1 MTPHFFEAE
10 INSFGYFTFLL
21 PASAALGIN
30 SDKILAVSVDYGA
43 ALDRDQITANAWAR
57 EQNGVI
63 KGFIY
68 TVHVAPGENEQER
81 IVEELNSCDA
91 FLSNLT
97 QFVAMLDRQ
106 Q

>member
-10 INSFGYFTFLL
+10 INSVGYFTFLL

-30 SDKILAVSVDYGA
+30 SDKILEVSVDYGA
-43 ALDRDQITANAWAR
+43 TLDRDQITANAWAR

>member
-1 MTPHFFEAE
+1 MTPHFFEAK
-10 INSFGYFTFLL
+10 INSVGYFTFLL

-30 SDKILAVSVDYGA
+30 SDKILEVSVDYGA
-43 ALDRDQITANAWAR
+43 ALDRDQITANAWTR

-68 TVHVAPGENEQER
+68 AVYDAPGENKQER
-81 IVEELNSCDA
+81 IVEELNRCEA

>member
-1 MTPHFFEAE
+1 M
-10 INSFGYFTFLL
+10 
-21 PASAALGIN
+21 
-30 SDKILAVSVDYGA
+30 DYGA
-43 ALDRDQITANAWAR
+43 ALDRDQITANAWTR

-63 KGFIY
+63 TYVIKGFIY
-68 TVHVAPGENEQER
+68 AVYDAPGENKQER
-81 IVEELNSCDA
+81 IVEELNRCEA

>member
-1 MTPHFFEAE
+1 MMPHFFEAE
-10 INSFGYFTFLL
+10 INSVGYFTFLL
-21 PASAALGIN
+21 PASTALRIDSG
-30 SDKILAVSVDYGA
+30 KILEISVDYGA
-43 ALDRDQITANAWAR
+43 ALDGNQIVANAWAR

-68 TVHVAPGENEQER
+68 TVYVAPGENEQER
-81 IVEELNSCDA
+81 IVEELNNCEA

-97 QFVAMLDRQ
+97 RFVAMLDRQ

>member
-1 MTPHFFEAE
+1 MTPHFFEAK
-10 INSFGYFTFLL
+10 INSVGYFTFLL

-30 SDKILAVSVDYGA
+30 SDKILEVSVDYGA

-63 KGFIY
+63 KEFIY

>member
-1 MTPHFFEAE
+1 MPHFFETE
-10 INSFGYFTFLL
+10 IKLISYFTFLL
-21 PASAALGIN
+21 TASALGME
-30 SDKILAVSVDYGA
+30 SDMVIEISVDYGA
-43 ALDRDQITANAWAR
+43 AQSGDQIIANAWAR

-68 TVHVAPGENEQER
+68 TVHVAPGKNEQER
-81 IVEELNSCDA
+81 IFEALNNCEA